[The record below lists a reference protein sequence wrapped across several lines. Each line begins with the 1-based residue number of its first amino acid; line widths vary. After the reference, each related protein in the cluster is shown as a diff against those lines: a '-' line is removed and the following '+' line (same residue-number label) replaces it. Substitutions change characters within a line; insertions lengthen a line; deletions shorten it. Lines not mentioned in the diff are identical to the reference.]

1 MRTFRDLSP
10 LLNPRAIAVAGA
22 SQRHGSA
29 GCLVLENLRYLGYR
43 GTVYAVHPKHKEVL
57 GFPCYPDLKSLPGPV
72 DSVAV
77 LLGAEKALPILETAV
92 EMGTRAA
99 WVFASGFAEAG
110 PEGEARQAELTQFAE
125 ETGLM
130 VCGPNCIG
138 VANLV
143 DRVATYSAAL
153 GPATQAGGVSAVVQS
168 GAICLGLANAARF
181 GLRYLISSGNEAVL
195 DSADYIGYLA
205 NDPHTRVIIAFLE
218 GIRSPQK
225 FVAAAQAAAEAG
237 KPILLVK
244 VGRSEVARR
253 AVQAHTGSLV
263 GSDAVVDAVFRRLGV
278 TRLDSLDE
286 LVETAELFLTCPL
299 PAGEGVG
306 LLSLSG
312 GQIGLVADLAQDL
325 GLEFPAFSEEAQQAL
340 AQILPPYSPIA
351 NPLDAWGSGD
361 LKSIYPACVEVVS
374 REEDIHLLAVSR
386 DTPPQVASRE
396 VEQSLLV
403 AQAAVRSARETGK
416 PVLLF
421 SNLSAGFR
429 QEVKEVLDEGGVPY
443 LQGTRETLR
452 AIQAFVSYAGFRR
465 RVGEFKIRGPFDQAH
480 RHEYSRWQGRPFGRL
495 RAGCPSPADLPDWRK
510 KLQGVRGALR
520 PGSGQALRPVSGQAL
535 SEVEGRRLLAA
546 YGIPGP
552 REAVATTAAEAV
564 EAARRIGCP
573 VVLKILSPDIQHK
586 TEMGGVRVGLKD
598 EMAVVTAFHEVVE
611 AARRHHPQA
620 RLEGALV
627 QEMIPRDA
635 VEVILGVLQDP
646 DFGPVVVFGS
656 GGILVEFLEDFSLRL
671 PPLSREEVL
680 EMIHETRGV
689 RLLQGFRGR
698 SPADIDALADA
709 LVRLSQLA
717 ADLGDLIAALDINPL
732 MVLPGEQGVRAV
744 DVLVEVVS

>member
-1 MRTFRDLSP
+1 MTTGSFRDLSP
-10 LLNPRAIAVAGA
+10 LLNPRAVAVVGA
-22 SQRHGSA
+22 SERHGSA
-29 GCLVLENLRYLGYR
+29 GRLALQNLRNLEYQ
-43 GTVYAVHPKHKEVL
+43 GTVYAVHPRHKEVL
-57 GFPCYPDLKSLPGPV
+57 GFPCYPDLNSLSGPV

-77 LLGAEKALPILETAV
+77 LLAAEGVLPTLETAV
-92 EMGTRAA
+92 EVGAQAA
-99 WVFASGFAEAG
+99 WVLASGFAEAG
-110 PEGEARQAELTQFAE
+110 SEGKTRQADLARFAE

-153 GPATQAGGVSAVVQS
+153 SPSTRAGGVSAVVQS
-168 GAICLGLANAARF
+168 GAICLGLVNTARF
-181 GLRYLISSGNEAVL
+181 GFRYLISSGNEAVL

-205 NDPHTRVIIAFLE
+205 SDPHTQVIIAFVE

-244 VGRSEVARR
+244 AGRSEAARR
-253 AVQAHTGSLV
+253 AVRAHTGSLA
-263 GSDAVVDAVFRRLGV
+263 GSDAVCDAVFRRLGV
-278 TRLDSLDE
+278 MRVDTLDE
-286 LVETAELFLTCPL
+286 LMETAELFLTCPL

-340 AQILPPYSPIA
+340 TEILPSYSPIA

-361 LKSIYPACVEVVS
+361 LERTYPACVEVVS

-386 DTPPQVASRE
+386 DTPPEVASRE
-396 VEQSLLV
+396 VEQSLSV
-403 AQAAVRSARETGK
+403 AEAAVWAARETGK

-421 SNLSAGFR
+421 SNLSVGFQ
-429 QEVKEVLDEGGVPY
+429 QEVKKVLDEGGVPY
-443 LQGTRETLR
+443 LQGTQETLR
-452 AIQAFVSYAGFRR
+452 AIQAFMRYASFRR
-465 RVGEFKIRGPFDQAH
+465 RMGESIA
-480 RHEYSRWQGRPFGRL
+480 
-495 RAGCPSPADLPDWRK
+495 AGCPSPADLSDWRRR
-510 KLQGVRGALR
+510 LQRVRGTLR
-520 PGSGQALRPVSGQAL
+520 LVLSEVEGPVL
-535 SEVEGRRLLAA
+535 SEVEGRHLLAA

-552 REAVATTAAEAV
+552 REAVVATAEEAV
-564 EAARRIGCP
+564 EAAQRIGYP
-573 VVLKILSPDIQHK
+573 VVLKVLSPDIHHK
-586 TEMGGVRVGLKD
+586 TEIGGVRVGLMD
-598 EMAVVTAFHEVVE
+598 EAAVVTAFREVME
-611 AARRHHPQA
+611 AAWWHHPQA

-627 QEMIPRDA
+627 QEMIPTDA

-656 GGILVEFLEDFSLRL
+656 GGILVELLKDSSLRL
-671 PPLSREEVL
+671 PPLSHEEAL
-680 EMIHETRGV
+680 EMIHETRGA

-698 SPADIDALADA
+698 PPADIEAVADA
-709 LVRLSQLA
+709 LVRVSQLA
-717 ADLGDLIAALDINPL
+717 VDLGDLVAALDINPL
-732 MVLPGEQGVRAV
+732 MVLPKGQGVRAV
-744 DVLVEVVS
+744 DVLVELAT

>member
-1 MRTFRDLSP
+1 MGTFRDLSP
-10 LLNPRAIAVAGA
+10 LLNPRAIAVVGA
-22 SQRHGSA
+22 SERHGSA
-29 GCLVLENLRYLGYR
+29 GCLVLENLRNLGYR

-195 DSADYIGYLA
+195 DSADYIGYLV

-225 FVAAAQAAAEAG
+225 FVDAAQAAAEVG

-263 GSDAVVDAVFRRLGV
+263 GSDAVIDAVFRRLGV
-278 TRLDSLDE
+278 IRLNSLDE

-299 PAGEGVG
+299 PAGGGVG

-312 GQIGLVADLAQDL
+312 GQIGLVADLAQGL
-325 GLEFPAFSEEAQQAL
+325 GLEFPAFSEEARQAL

-361 LKSIYPACVEVVS
+361 LESIYPACVEVVS
-374 REEDIHLLAVSR
+374 REEDIHLLTVSR
-386 DTPPQVASRE
+386 DTPPRVASRE

-416 PVLLF
+416 PVLMF

-429 QEVKEVLDEGGVPY
+429 QEVKQVLDEGGVPY

-465 RVGEFKIRGPFDQAH
+465 RVGESKTR
-480 RHEYSRWQGRPFGRL
+480 
-495 RAGCPSPADLPDWRK
+495 GCPSPADLPDWRK

-520 PGSGQALRPVSGQAL
+520 PGSPPRLPREYSRSGALAVAGQAL
-535 SEVEGRRLLAA
+535 SEMEGRRLLAA

-552 REAVATTAAEAV
+552 RVAVATTAAEAV

-573 VVLKILSPDIQHK
+573 VVLKILS
-586 TEMGGVRVGLKD
+586 
-598 EMAVVTAFHEVVE
+598 
-611 AARRHHPQA
+611 
-620 RLEGALV
+620 
-627 QEMIPRDA
+627 
-635 VEVILGVLQDP
+635 
-646 DFGPVVVFGS
+646 
-656 GGILVEFLEDFSLRL
+656 
-671 PPLSREEVL
+671 
-680 EMIHETRGV
+680 
-689 RLLQGFRGR
+689 
-698 SPADIDALADA
+698 
-709 LVRLSQLA
+709 
-717 ADLGDLIAALDINPL
+717 
-732 MVLPGEQGVRAV
+732 
-744 DVLVEVVS
+744 

>member
-1 MRTFRDLSP
+1 MGTFRDLSP
-10 LLNPRAIAVAGA
+10 LLNPRAIAVVGA
-22 SQRHGSA
+22 SERHGSA
-29 GCLVLENLRYLGYR
+29 GCLVLENLRNLGYR

-195 DSADYIGYLA
+195 DSADYIGYLV

-225 FVAAAQAAAEAG
+225 FVDAAQAAAEVG

-263 GSDAVVDAVFRRLGV
+263 GSDAVIDAVFRRLGV
-278 TRLDSLDE
+278 IRLNSLDE

-299 PAGEGVG
+299 PAGGGVG

-312 GQIGLVADLAQDL
+312 GQIGLVADLAQGL
-325 GLEFPAFSEEAQQAL
+325 GLEFPAFSEEARQAL

-361 LKSIYPACVEVVS
+361 LESIYPACVEVVS

-386 DTPPQVASRE
+386 DTPPRVASRE

-416 PVLLF
+416 PVLMF

-429 QEVKEVLDEGGVPY
+429 QEVKQVLDEGGVPY

-465 RVGEFKIRGPFDQAH
+465 RVGESKTR
-480 RHEYSRWQGRPFGRL
+480 
-495 RAGCPSPADLPDWRK
+495 GCPSPADLPDWRK

-520 PGSGQALRPVSGQAL
+520 PGSPPRLPRESSRSGVLAVAGQAL
-535 SEVEGRRLLAA
+535 SEMEGRRLLAA

-552 REAVATTAAEAV
+552 REAAATTAAEAV

-598 EMAVVTAFHEVVE
+598 EMAVVTAFHEVME

-620 RLEGALV
+620 RLEGALI

-717 ADLGDLIAALDINPL
+717 TDLGDLIAALDINQL
-732 MVLPGEQGVRAV
+732 MVLPEEQGVRAV

>member
-218 GIRSPQK
+218 GIRSPHK
-225 FVAAAQAAAEAG
+225 FVAAAQAAAEIG

-340 AQILPPYSPIA
+340 AQILPLYSPIA

-421 SNLSAGFR
+421 SNLSVGFR
-429 QEVKEVLDEGGVPY
+429 QEVKQVLDEGGVPY

-452 AIQAFVSYAGFRR
+452 AIRAFVSYAGFRR
-465 RVGEFKIRGPFDQAH
+465 RVGESKTR
-480 RHEYSRWQGRPFGRL
+480 
-495 RAGCPSPADLPDWRK
+495 GCPSPADLPDWRK

-520 PGSGQALRPVSGQAL
+520 PGSGQVLRPGSGQALRPGSGQAL
-535 SEVEGRRLLAA
+535 SEMEGRRLLAA

-598 EMAVVTAFHEVVE
+598 EMAVVTAFHEVME

-620 RLEGALV
+620 RLEGALI